1 MPVPA
6 TRVLARAA
14 RHVPGLKRIPILRIL
29 TLAEIIVLA
38 RDHIGR
44 LTPAERRRLVELVRI
59 GRGRPAN
66 LSPLQR
72 EELGELVAKS
82 EPRVLMGRA
91 VERFSPVAIPSRLL
105 YGPPRRRSI
114 KR

>member
-6 TRVLARAA
+6 ARVLARAA

-29 TLAEIIVLA
+29 TLAEIAVLA
-38 RDHIGR
+38 RDHVGK
-44 LTPAERRRLVELVRI
+44 LTPVERRRLIELLRI
-59 GRGRPAN
+59 ARGRPGN

-72 EELGELVAKS
+72 EELGDIVAKA
-82 EPRVLMGRA
+82 EPRLLMGRA
-91 VERFSPVAIPSRLL
+91 VERFSPVSIPSRLL
-105 YGPPRRRSI
+105 YGPHRRRAI